1 MRVTLD
7 ASVFVSAYL
16 ASDAH
21 HTDSIGLLGR
31 LIEDTIDL
39 NAPVLVLAEVAAALA
54 RNTRDP
60 QRGLV
65 AREMIERTPRL
76 QLYAL
81 SLPLGKRAAE
91 LASTRFLRGADSVY
105 VALADAT
112 GSVLI
117 TLDNEMCQRATD
129 APVTVTPADWFSRS
143 PGNG

>member
-21 HTDSIGLLGR
+21 HTDSIRFLGR
-31 LIEDTIDL
+31 LIEDKIDL

-60 QRGLV
+60 QQGLV
-65 AREMIERTPRL
+65 ACEMIERTPRL
-76 QLYAL
+76 QLYVL
-81 SLPLGKRAAE
+81 SLPLGKKAAE

-105 VALADAT
+105 AALADAT
-112 GSVLI
+112 GSVLV
-117 TLDNEMCQRATD
+117 TLDKEMCQRATD
-129 APVTVTPADWFSRS
+129 APRSR
-143 PGNG
+143 